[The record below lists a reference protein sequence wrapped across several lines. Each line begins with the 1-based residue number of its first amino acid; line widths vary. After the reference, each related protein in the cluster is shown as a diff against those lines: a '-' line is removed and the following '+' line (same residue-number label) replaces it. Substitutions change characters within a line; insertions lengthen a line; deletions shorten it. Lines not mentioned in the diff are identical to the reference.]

1 MKNLAIFAS
10 GSGSNTEVIV
20 RHFAESELAR
30 IVLVITD
37 RKDAGVIER
46 MKKFDIRIR
55 IIDKEALMGEELLS
69 VLQTARVDLIVLAGF
84 LRKIPGHIIDAYPNR
99 IINIHPSLL
108 PDYGGKGMYGMNVH
122 KAIIENEE
130 EESGITVHYVNEEF
144 DEGEIIF
151 QETVEIDPDD
161 TAEDLAYK
169 IQQLEH
175 KHYPEVIEWVLNRE
189 FID

>member
-10 GSGSNTEVIV
+10 GSGTNTEVIV

-30 IVLVITD
+30 ISMVVTD
-37 RKDAGVIER
+37 RKDAGVIEK

-55 IIDKEALMGEELLS
+55 IIDKNALEGEE
-69 VLQTARVDLIVLAGF
+69 VLHFLQAAKIDLIVLAGF
-84 LRKIPGHIIDAYPNR
+84 LKKIPEKIIEAFPNR

-122 KAIIENEE
+122 RAVIENED

-151 QETVEIDPDD
+151 QESVEVDIDD
-161 TAEDLAYK
+161 TPEDLAYK

-175 KHYPEVIEWVLNRE
+175 KHYPAVIEWVLTQYS
-189 FID
+189 

>member
-84 LRKIPGHIIDAYPNR
+84 LRKIPGLIIDAYPNR

>member
-69 VLQTARVDLIVLAGF
+69 VLKTARVDLIVLAGF